1 MRPRD
6 SIYVNSSAEYDKHKQ
21 VLKHVPCPKCGVRGC
36 LIRHGYLR
44 GYGDRCAEK
53 IQRGWRVFCSNRG
66 LKQGCG
72 KTYSILLAIH
82 LYRRLV
88 DAGRLWE
95 FLKGVLGGASL
106 KKAWEVVASPFCLE
120 TGYKLW
126 ASFIGSQSHIRAH
139 LHRLRRPGHFIT
151 RVSEPARQ
159 LILHLQSAFR
169 SSACPP
175 AAFQAIFQ
183 QPFLAR

>member
-1 MRPRD
+1 MRPKD

-21 VLKHVPCPKCGVRGC
+21 ALKHVLCPKCGVMGC

-44 GYGDRCAEK
+44 GYGDGCAEK
-53 IQRGWRVFCSNRG
+53 IQRGWRVYCSNRG
-66 LKQGCG
+66 LKKGCG

-88 DAGRLWE
+88 NAGRLWE
-95 FLKGVLGGASL
+95 FLKGVLDGSSI
-106 KKAWEVVASPFCLE
+106 KKAWEKVASPFGLE

-126 ASFIGSQSHIRAH
+126 ASFIRNQSHVRAH
-139 LHRLRRPGHFIT
+139 LHRLDKPVHFPA
-151 RVSEPARQ
+151 RVSEPALQ

-169 SSACPP
+169 PSACP
-175 AAFQAIFQ
+175 AASFQTVFQ
-183 QPFLAR
+183 RAFLAR